1 MEIGNYNE
9 LRYIKKTDSGL
20 ILTDGEKEV
29 ILPYN
34 HAPAEANIGDNLHVF
49 VYVHADGRLFAT
61 TQTPLAC
68 VGDYAFLQV
77 VDENE
82 NGAFLSLGID
92 KDVFVHQR
100 DQKRPMKM
108 GGKYVVYIFLDDND
122 RISGSSKVAEF
133 VEVEDIDL
141 EVADEVNLL
150 IFDQSDL
157 GFSAIVN
164 QKYAGLLYHNEV
176 FEELQPGDVKRGFV
190 KKITEGNK
198 IDLSLQV
205 IGFKHILDLKESI
218 MLDLKESG
226 GILALGDKSSPDE
239 IYTRLKISKKAF
251 KKTIGSLYKERLV
264 EISDFE
270 VKLVKPP
277 LDDEN

>member
-1 MEIGNYNE
+1 MEIGKYNE

-29 ILPYN
+29 ILPFN
-34 HAPAEANIGDNLHVF
+34 HAPVEVNPGDNLHVF
-49 VYVHADGRLFAT
+49 VYVHTDGRLFAT

-68 VGDYAFLQV
+68 VGEFAFLTV

-82 NGAFLSLGID
+82 SGSFLSLGID

-108 GGKYVVYIFLDDND
+108 AGKYVVYIFLDDSD
-122 RISGSSKVAEF
+122 RISGSSRVAEF
-133 VEVEDIDL
+133 VEIDDIDL
-141 EVADEVNLL
+141 EVADEVSLM

-157 GFSAIVN
+157 GYSAIVN

-176 FEELQPGDVKRGFV
+176 FEELKAGDMKRGFV

-218 MLDLKESG
+218 LLDLKESG
-226 GILALGDKSSPDE
+226 GILKLGDKSSPDE

-270 VKLVKPP
+270 VKLVKAP
-277 LDDEN
+277 LDEEN

>member
-1 MEIGNYNE
+1 MEIGKYNE

-20 ILTDGEKEV
+20 ILTDGEMEV
-29 ILPYN
+29 ILPFN
-34 HAPAEANIGDNLHVF
+34 HSPAEVNAGDNLHVF
-49 VYVHADGRLFAT
+49 VYVHTDGRLFAT

-68 VGDYAFLQV
+68 VGEFAFLTV

-82 NGAFLSLGID
+82 NGSFLSLGID
-92 KDVFVHQR
+92 KDVFVHQK

-108 GGKYVVYIFLDDND
+108 AGKYVVYIFLDDSD
-122 RISGSSKVAEF
+122 RISGSSRVTEF
-133 VEVEDIDL
+133 VEIDDIDL
-141 EVADEVNLL
+141 EVADEVSLL

-157 GFSAIVN
+157 GYSAIVN

-176 FEELQPGDVKRGFV
+176 FEELKAGDMKRGFV

-226 GILALGDKSSPDE
+226 GILKLGDKSSPDE
-239 IYTRLKISKKAF
+239 IYTRLRISKKAF
-251 KKTIGSLYKERLV
+251 KKTIGSLYKERLI

-270 VKLVKPP
+270 VKLVKAP

>member
-9 LRYIKKTDSGL
+9 LRYIKKTEAGL
-20 ILTDGEKEV
+20 LLTDGERDV
-29 ILPYN
+29 ILPFNY
-34 HAPAEANIGDNLHVF
+34 APADAEPGDNLHVF

-68 VGDYAFLQV
+68 VGDFALLTV

-92 KDVFVHQR
+92 KDVFVHQH

-108 GGKYVVYIFLDDND
+108 GGKYVVYIFLDDHS
-122 RISGSSKVAEF
+122 RITGSSKVAEF
-133 VEVEDIDL
+133 VEEEDIDL

-157 GFSAIVN
+157 GFSAIIN
-164 QKYAGLLYHNEV
+164 QKYAGLIYHNEI
-176 FEELQPGDVKRGFV
+176 FEDLQIGDQKRGFI
-190 KKITEGNK
+190 KKIREENK

-205 IGFKHILDLKESI
+205 IGFKHIIDLKESI
-218 MLDLKESG
+218 LQDLKESG
-226 GILALGDKSSPDE
+226 GVLNLGDKSSPEE
-239 IYTRLKISKKAF
+239 IYDRLKISKKAF
-251 KKTIGSLYKERLV
+251 KKTIGSLYKERKIEL
-264 EISDFE
+264 SDFE
-270 VKLVKPP
+270 VKLVQAP
-277 LDDEN
+277 LDEEN